1 MPLGFA
7 NSIFSKAPAVAGAS
21 GLTAV
26 QVSDYVYT
34 GSLNYY
40 DESTVGHT
48 DSDGRQITLSVWF
61 RDDNTAPYTGTEH
74 VFFRARD
81 ASGNAYLAFQYTRG
95 AARML
100 SRSPTNSTFDL
111 DIRFGVDGGGGGYG
125 SGTYDDG
132 NWHHVMLSGDGTSS
146 TFKLYVDGTEL
157 TSGSQSATT
166 YNAARLDYS
175 QDWWNGDHYNRFYLL
190 AESTGAGQCGLEV
203 AQLYVDNA
211 HNDLSSSSVR
221 AKFYDSGAVDM
232 GSDGTSSGLAQP
244 LMFHAGDSST
254 FTTNGGTGGFSYTL
268 STNDP
273 GTATTL
279 NDIAAEDGPQFSQE
293 R

>member
-1 MPLGFA
+1 MPLGA
-7 NSIFSKAPAVAGAS
+7 TRLNSISLPAAGPAGDP
-21 GLTAV
+21 GLKGI

-74 VFFRARD
+74 VFFRARNG
-81 ASGNAYLAFQYTRG
+81 SGGYAYLAFQYTRG
-95 AARML
+95 SARFL
-100 SRSPTNSTFDL
+100 SRSAVDTSFDL

-132 NWHHVMLSGDGTSS
+132 NWHHVMISGDGSTS

-157 TSGSQSATT
+157 TAGSQSATT
-166 YNAARLDYS
+166 YNAAALNYS
-175 QDWWNGDHYNRFYLL
+175 QDWWNGDHYDRFYLL

-211 HNDLSSSSVR
+211 HNDLSSATVR
-221 AKFYDSGAVDM
+221 QKFYDGGAVDM

-244 LMFHAGDSST
+244 LMFHAGDSTT
-254 FTTNGGTGGFSYTL
+254 FTTNGGTGGFSYSL

-273 GTATTL
+273 SPPSTL
-279 NDIAAEDGPQFSQE
+279 NDIAAEDGPQFA
-293 R
+293 